1 MMKLSHQQCCGS
13 GMFIPDPEFRL
24 RIFSIPDPGSE
35 FFPSLIRINKFKYL
49 NPKYCLRALGNMIRV
64 VHPWSG
70 YFTLPGSLIQGAKR
84 HRIPDPETCS
94 AAVSEKWKFALF
106 PSLLLSQ
113 SSTSMSDESESL
125 ASPLDSSP
133 ELFLAPALP
142 PSSFSLPLSFSL
154 SPSPSSLHMDDNT
167 VKITPI
173 NLRPIYRY
181 SWKYVLEWIRI
192 RATWNSNTA
201 GKIYLDPKLSESQLF
216 DFLILH
222 GFRSMLTRKVS

>member
-1 MMKLSHQQCCGS
+1 
-13 GMFIPDPEFRL
+13 
-24 RIFSIPDPGSE
+24 
-35 FFPSLIRINKFKYL
+35 
-49 NPKYCLRALGNMIRV
+49 
-64 VHPWSG
+64 
-70 YFTLPGSLIQGAKR
+70 
-84 HRIPDPETCS
+84 
-94 AAVSEKWKFALF
+94 
-106 PSLLLSQ
+106 
-113 SSTSMSDESESL
+113 
-125 ASPLDSSP
+125 
-133 ELFLAPALP
+133 LAPALP